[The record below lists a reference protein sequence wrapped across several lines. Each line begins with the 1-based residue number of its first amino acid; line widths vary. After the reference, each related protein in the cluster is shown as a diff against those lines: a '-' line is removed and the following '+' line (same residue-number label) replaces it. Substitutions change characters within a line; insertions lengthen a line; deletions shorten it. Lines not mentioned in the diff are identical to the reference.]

1 MNNSPTFQADTDA
14 PAVLSPACVRLKENR
29 ALVTDWLAQ
38 DRADLAH
45 PLLGRWAIHTA
56 LPVIEGLLRHPLQ
69 QPAAALALGALA
81 RTWTRPR
88 PAGEVQPQESGV
100 LGKVVTAVKHYPK
113 TTLTVAALAGA
124 AWWWSRSRPQA
135 SSFN

>member
-1 MNNSPTFQADTDA
+1 MNNSPTSQADTEA

-29 ALVTDWLAQ
+29 ALVIDWLAR

-45 PLLGRWAIHTA
+45 PMLGRWATHTA

-81 RTWTRPR
+81 RAWTRPR
-88 PAGEVQPQESGV
+88 AAGEIQPQDSGV
-100 LGKVVTAVKHYPK
+100 LGTVVATVKHYPK

-135 SSFN
+135 SPIN